1 MCNGSLRIPPADFCV
16 PRRSPWPR
24 RASVVGS
31 GCGIYRRIAG
41 SDRFASSLAASCI
54 SSGEWAPPVPNAG
67 DSDADLKSKTHQNWG
82 WAERK
87 KKWNE
92 NTTTGSES
100 LQIFTNS
107 RTKCCLNKKIC
118 VKFSESVHY
127 AYVCVWVRVS
137 VCVCVQLKIALYLL
151 LAFPATWAE
160 NPALSGPPF
169 SFSSLFFPTST
180 SSPLL
185 LWLSVNQFRF

>member
-137 VCVCVQLKIALYLL
+137 VCVCAIKNCTVLALGLSRD
-151 LAFPATWAE
+151 
-160 NPALSGPPF
+160 LSGKSSALWATIFFFFAFF
-169 SFSSLFFPTST
+169 SNVYF
-180 SSPLL
+180 
-185 LWLSVNQFRF
+185 